1 MNNIA
6 KVNKEEKYIL
16 GNISL
21 IDIRNK
27 NETRVI
33 SLLPKVLTEFPEFE
47 PDRIDIQDI
56 YALTLNK
63 LQPRYI
69 QRASVILSEPVTDEI
84 IKEQLRNATERV
96 RINPNHNI

>member
-1 MNNIA
+1 MNNVA
-6 KVNKEEKYIL
+6 EVNKEEKYML

-33 SLLPKVLTEFPEFE
+33 SLLPMVLTEFPEFK
-47 PDRIDIQDI
+47 PDSIDIQDI

-63 LQPRYI
+63 LQPRYV
-69 QRASVILSEPVTDEI
+69 QRASVILREPVTDEI
-84 IKEQLRNATERV
+84 IKEQLRYATERV
-96 RINPNHNI
+96 KISPNHNI

>member
-6 KVNKEEKYIL
+6 KVNKEEKYML
-16 GNISL
+16 GDISL

-96 RINPNHNI
+96 TINPNHNI